1 MQKRLSSL
9 IRIPLALVA
18 FIFLGLVFGY
28 ITFNILSF
36 SRTVAVPSLAN
47 MSLVEAN
54 ETLTRAGLYLKI
66 EGEDYD
72 SVVQT
77 GKIVRQDVPAG
88 NKVKERRAIKVI
100 VSKGPKVLSVP
111 VLVGETLAD
120 AESVLIQ
127 KGLRIGKVITVHADA
142 VEKGRIVAQRPE
154 PDENMADAITVLVSA
169 GPHEISYSCPDFVN
183 KPLEEA
189 KELAKKMGLLVETR
203 GQGTIVSGQKPRPGT
218 SVRSGETI
226 YFEMKEVNTP

>member
-1 MQKRLSSL
+1 MQKRLSSF
-9 IRIPLALVA
+9 IRVPLALAA
-18 FIFLGLVFGY
+18 FVLLGLVFGY

-36 SRTVAVPSLAN
+36 SRTVEVPSLAN

-54 ETLTRAGLYLKI
+54 EALTRAGLYLKI

-88 NKVKERRAIKVI
+88 NKVKERRAIKVF

-120 AESVLIQ
+120 AESILIQ
-127 KGLRIGKVITVHADA
+127 KGLRVGKVITVHADT

-154 PDENMADAITVLVSA
+154 PDEHLADMITVLVSA
-169 GPHEISYSCPDFVN
+169 GPHEMSYTCPDFVN
-183 KPLEEA
+183 KSLDES
-189 KELAKKMGLLVETR
+189 KELAKKMGLVIETK
-203 GQGTIVSGQKPRPGT
+203 GQGTVVSGQKPKAGT
-218 SVRSGETI
+218 TVRSGETI
-226 YFEMKEVNTP
+226 YFDMKEVNTP

>member
-9 IRIPLALVA
+9 IRIPLALAA
-18 FIFLGLVFGY
+18 FILLGLVFGY

-36 SRTVAVPSLAN
+36 SRTVEVPSLAN

-54 ETLTRAGLYLKI
+54 EALTRAGLYLKI
-66 EGEDYD
+66 EGEDFD

-88 NKVKERRAIKVI
+88 NKVKERRAIKVF
-100 VSKGPKVLSVP
+100 VSKGPRVLSVP

-127 KGLRIGKVITVHADA
+127 KGLRVGKVITVHTDS

-154 PDENMADAITVLVSA
+154 PDEHLADMITVLVSA
-169 GPHEISYSCPDFVN
+169 GPHEVGYTCPDFVN
-183 KPLEEA
+183 KPLDEA
-189 KELAKKMGLLVETR
+189 KELAKKLGLVIETR
-203 GQGTIVSGQKPRPGT
+203 GPGTIVAGQKPKAGT
-218 SVRSGETI
+218 PVRSGETI
-226 YFEMKEVNTP
+226 YFDMKEVNTL

>member
-1 MQKRLSSL
+1 MQKKMSSL
-9 IRIPLALVA
+9 IRIPLAFAA
-18 FIFLGLVFGY
+18 FILLGLVFGY

-36 SRTVAVPSLAN
+36 SRTVEVPSLVN

-54 ETLTRAGLYLKI
+54 EAMNKAGLYLKI
-66 EGEDYD
+66 EGEDFD

-88 NKVKERRAIKVI
+88 NKVKERRAIKVV

-120 AESVLIQ
+120 AESILIQ
-127 KGLRIGKVITVHADA
+127 KGLRVGKVITVHADS

-154 PDENMADAITVLVSA
+154 PDEHLADTITVLVSA
-169 GPHEISYSCPDFVN
+169 GPHEMSYTCPDFVN
-183 KPLEEA
+183 KTLDEA
-189 KELAKKMGLLVETR
+189 MELAKKLGLVIETK
-203 GQGTIVSGQKPRPGT
+203 GPGTVVSGQKPKAGT
-218 SVRSGETI
+218 AVRSGETI
-226 YFEMKEVNTP
+226 YFDMKEVNTP

>member
-9 IRIPLALVA
+9 IRIPLALAA
-18 FIFLGLVFGY
+18 FILLGLVFGY
-28 ITFNILSF
+28 MTFNILSF
-36 SRTVAVPSLAN
+36 SRTVEVPSLAN

-54 ETLTRAGLYLKI
+54 ETLSKAGLYLKI

-88 NKVKERRAIKVI
+88 NKVKERRAIKVF

-120 AESVLIQ
+120 AESILIQ
-127 KGLRIGKVITVHADA
+127 KGLRVGRVITVHADT

-154 PDENMADAITVLVSA
+154 PDERLAGAITVLVSA
-169 GPHEISYSCPDFVN
+169 GPHEMGYTCPDFMN
-183 KPLEEA
+183 KPLDEA
-189 KELAKKMGLLVETR
+189 KELAKKMGLVVETT
-203 GQGTIVSGQKPRPGT
+203 GQGTVVSGQKPKSGT
-218 SVRSGETI
+218 AVRSGETI
-226 YFEMKEVNTP
+226 YFDTKEVNTP

>member
-1 MQKRLSSL
+1 MQKRLSSF
-9 IRIPLALVA
+9 IRIPLALAA
-18 FIFLGLVFGY
+18 FIVLGLVFGY

-36 SRTVAVPSLAN
+36 SRTVDVPSLAN

-54 ETLTRAGLYLKI
+54 EALTKAGLYLKI

-88 NKVKERRAIKVI
+88 NKVKERRAIKVF

-111 VLVGETLAD
+111 VLVGEMLAD
-120 AESVLIQ
+120 AESILIQ
-127 KGLRIGKVITVHADA
+127 KGLRIGKVITVHADS

-154 PDENMADAITVLVSA
+154 PDENLSGTITVLVSA
-169 GPHEISYSCPDFVN
+169 GPYEMNYTCPDFVN
-183 KPLEEA
+183 KPLDDA
-189 KELAKKMGLLVETR
+189 KELAKKMGLLIETK
-203 GQGTIVSGQKPRPGT
+203 GQGTIIAGQKPKPGT
-218 SVRSGETI
+218 AIRSGETI
-226 YFEMKEVNTP
+226 YFDMKEVNTP